1 MVIRSPAE
9 PVLSHQSYGC
19 VDPQDLIHDG
29 SADCPPVAQCRRGG
43 CSGGMTMFR
52 GGTAPPH
59 PLKFFFFNCDRG
71 EKENSKGGIIGD

>member
-59 PLKFFFFNCDRG
+59 PLKYFFLTVTEERRKIARG
-71 EKENSKGGIIGD
+71 A